1 MDIVVLQL
9 SSTGGATLEKPYAAA
24 YGFFSF
30 LERGPKD
37 VIKIYAWGKMEIGSL
52 ENPQLIHH

>member
-1 MDIVVLQL
+1 M
-9 SSTGGATLEKPYAAA
+9 AF
-24 YGFFSF
+24 FFSK
-30 LERGPKD
+30 RPKD